1 MGTGCG
7 LAWVVS
13 THRSSPG
20 VVGDVGAARRATTS
34 GCFAWSR
41 STWRRLASRGGEEG
55 ACSGHKGAT
64 RQRGIKAL
72 SQSQAIL
79 PRQQQPLPSRPPPRG
94 PCSRA
99 AFKKVIG
106 VERDLILARCGS
118 VFPPSELAP
127 VVQLLQLQLL
137 CALAPTAAGDC
148 GRRASRPARSRW
160 SGWWARRT
168 SRYSLDPAAV
178 WVRRRAALDA
188 SSAPW
193 GRIRLQLSCR
203 SRACRRRRRRCCCL
217 LP

>member
-1 MGTGCG
+1 MLWSQRRHKAKRYQSP
-7 LAWVVS
+7 LAIAS
-13 THRSSPG
+13 NPSSP
-20 VVGDVGAARRATTS
+20 TTTPA
-34 GCFAWSR
+34 F
-41 STWRRLASRGGEEG
+41 
-55 ACSGHKGAT
+55 
-64 RQRGIKAL
+64 
-72 SQSQAIL
+72 
-79 PRQQQPLPSRPPPRG
+79 PSPPRG